1 MRNNGKVNVMIHTLS
16 GVLLLFFVYC
26 FIGWLWE
33 SCYVSVKKHRWVN
46 RGFLRGPWLPIYGAG
61 AGVILLSTLW
71 VREYWPLVFLL
82 GMASATVLEYATGA
96 VMERLFQTRYWDY
109 SDVPCNLNGYIC
121 LWASLGWGLFSVLLV
136 RVVHPVIRRL
146 VLAIPTAV
154 SGVAGWVLTVLFV
167 MDVSDSARAALD
179 LKELMNSLT
188 ASNRLVESV
197 TEKLEE
203 LSERL
208 NRDGEPL
215 RQRLRQLETELTEE
229 REQRRQ
235 KRLSR
240 NERLLQRLEERRDW
254 KAGLLSALT
263 ERCDAVTAE
272 LAERLAQPLPEEE
285 RDRLLEARSAAV
297 SVQASLHKAEVEL
310 AARRQRDFRRIAA
323 LLERN
328 PSARSRQH
336 GAAVEELLEVLRRS
350 RK

>member
-1 MRNNGKVNVMIHTLS
+1 MIHTLS

-46 RGFLRGPWLPIYGAG
+46 RGFLRGPWLPIYGTG

-71 VREYWPLVFLL
+71 VQAYWPLVFLL
-82 GMASATVLEYATGA
+82 GMVSATALEYATGA

-136 RVVHPVIRRL
+136 RFVHPVIRRL

-167 MDVSDSARAALD
+167 MDVSESARTALD

-197 TEKLEE
+197 TDKLEE
-203 LSERL
+203 LS
-208 NRDGEPL
+208 
-215 RQRLRQLETELTEE
+215 QRLRLEKGVQTAADLVEKEIA
-229 REQRRQ
+229 Q
-235 KRLSR
+235 
-240 NERLLQRLEERRDW
+240 W
-254 KAGLLSALT
+254 KQ
-263 ERCDAVTAE
+263 EDA
-272 LAERLAQPLPEEE
+272 
-285 RDRLLEARSAAV
+285 
-297 SVQASLHKAEVEL
+297 KA
-310 AARRQRDFRRIAA
+310 
-323 LLERN
+323 
-328 PSARSRQH
+328 
-336 GAAVEELLEVLRRS
+336 
-350 RK
+350 